1 MDSNGELFTNR
12 AAVFE
17 QIGRIREVPR
27 GTLLS
32 GSDAYWLKKGVCAL
46 TCVNAGGKEY
56 SFLYFEEGMLF
67 GFVPVLERYYA
78 INGMGRVNSSK
89 FFSGFL
95 TKTDCVIVDIPAQ
108 IFLKQVRSNPQI
120 RSAVMRVATLNLV
133 NMLLSLIHI

>member
-46 TCVNAGGKEY
+46 TCVNA
-56 SFLYFEEGMLF
+56 
-67 GFVPVLERYYA
+67 
-78 INGMGRVNSSK
+78 
-89 FFSGFL
+89 
-95 TKTDCVIVDIPAQ
+95 
-108 IFLKQVRSNPQI
+108 
-120 RSAVMRVATLNLV
+120 
-133 NMLLSLIHI
+133 

>member
-67 GFVPVLERYYA
+67 GFVPRPGTVLRHKWHGQGELLEILFR
-78 INGMGRVNSSK
+78 
-89 FFSGFL
+89 FSHEDGL
-95 TKTDCVIVDIPAQ
+95 
-108 IFLKQVRSNPQI
+108 RH
-120 RSAVMRVATLNLV
+120 R
-133 NMLLSLIHI
+133 

>member
-46 TCVNAGGKEY
+46 TCVNAGGKE
-56 SFLYFEEGMLF
+56 
-67 GFVPVLERYYA
+67 
-78 INGMGRVNSSK
+78 
-89 FFSGFL
+89 
-95 TKTDCVIVDIPAQ
+95 
-108 IFLKQVRSNPQI
+108 
-120 RSAVMRVATLNLV
+120 
-133 NMLLSLIHI
+133 